1 MSIRSNSRPAGYDL
15 SPELQDILR
24 RNGMQ
29 GHVILQGDA
38 YHLAVQGH
46 DSPLLTYAVTPEQL
60 RALTDWGTNSANR
73 KAYNTFTALVEKD
86 FYMPRNF
93 VHARNANGR
102 VAMGLHGYRI
112 GVGEPTNEARANVQ
126 ARLDFALQGGGRPI
140 GQYGRMP
147 VRMPLPPGVHRDFW
161 GHHHGFLGWTPR
173 HQDGFHMRRVG
184 GALFMQGAPIVPER
198 PDGRMKPGELQSG
211 GYGFYYKGQQAVTP
225 QPTKDVLQD
234 LQVSLPEPE
243 VQVRPRPQEPAKPYQ
258 DVITSNVYFTN
269 EKWREV
275 LASHGIV
282 VDAEAKTLTILSSAS
297 EHDFQYDLTDEELK
311 KLTANST
318 KEVPVQAR
326 LDVINGIIKDDF
338 QDQVTMDALNSKEL
352 VAMKLKPEVEQQLNE
367 ALQARQTM
375 VADDG
380 LMFTPELQLHEDK
393 SVGRVDGNA
402 LYELN
407 ENKGWFREGKHG
419 REVTVDDI
427 RVEPVRNE
435 QGEPVKDE
443 KGDMKYRMTAV
454 INGEPISHEIT
465 QRQYDKFMAI
475 DDYHRMKLFSHI
487 FHEVDMKTLPGHGVN
502 IGAAILAGLAVTGEM
517 AHGVGH
523 VVHEINGIG
532 HHPAPELAMP
542 SSVATQASSSKL
554 GCPSLLPQFYEE
566 RHGGPRGH
574 VYFKPGVDSPQ
585 EIAARAF
592 DAGVNAAEHGVG
604 LGR

>member
-29 GHVILQGDA
+29 GHIIRQGDA
-38 YHLAVQGH
+38 YQLAVQGH
-46 DSPLLTYAVTPEQL
+46 DSPLLTYHITPDQL

-102 VAMGLHGYRI
+102 VTMGLHGYRI
-112 GVGEPTNEARANVQ
+112 GVGE
-126 ARLDFALQGGGRPI
+126 
-140 GQYGRMP
+140 YGRLPM
-147 VRMPLPPGVHRDFW
+147 RMPLPPGVHRDFW

-173 HQDGFHMRRVG
+173 HQDGFHIRRVG

-211 GYGFYYKGQQAVTP
+211 GYGFYYKGQQAATP
-225 QPTKDVLQD
+225 QPAKDVLQD
-234 LQVSLPEPE
+234 LHISLPEPE

-258 DVITSNVYFTN
+258 EVITSNVYFTN
-269 EKWREV
+269 EKWQEV
-275 LASHGIV
+275 LASHGII
-282 VDAEAKTLTILSSAS
+282 VDAEARTLTIQSSAS

-311 KLTANST
+311 KLTSNSI
-318 KEVPVQAR
+318 KEVSVQAR
-326 LDVINGIIKDDF
+326 LDVINSIIKDDF

-352 VAMKLKPEVEQQLNE
+352 VAVKLKPKVEQQLSE
-367 ALQARQTM
+367 TLQAHQTM
-375 VADDG
+375 AADEGLVVA
-380 LMFTPELQLHEDK
+380 PEQALPEDR
-393 SVGRVDGNA
+393 SIGRVDGNA

-407 ENKGWFREGKHG
+407 ENKVWFREGKHG

-427 RVEPVRNE
+427 RVEPVRSQ

-443 KGDMKYRMTAV
+443 KSDVKYRMTAV
-454 INGEPISHEIT
+454 INGEAISHEIT
-465 QRQYDKFMAI
+465 QKQYDKFMAI

-502 IGAAILAGLAVTGEM
+502 IGTAILAGLAVTGEM

-532 HHPAPELAMP
+532 HHPAPE
-542 SSVATQASSSKL
+542 
-554 GCPSLLPQFYEE
+554 FYEE